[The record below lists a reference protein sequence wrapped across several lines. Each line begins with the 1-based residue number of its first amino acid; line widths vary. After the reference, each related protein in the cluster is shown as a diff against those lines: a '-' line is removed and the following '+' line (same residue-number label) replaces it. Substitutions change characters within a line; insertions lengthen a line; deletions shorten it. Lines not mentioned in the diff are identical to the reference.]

1 MITVH
6 IPNNF
11 IPERTYAVR
20 TLLTHYCGIPVEVV
34 VDQHSP
40 QYELKWDDKSIV
52 IADDF
57 FGKIPEGQSYADE
70 AYIPKNII
78 EASSV
83 GFENIPILFG
93 KEQLEITRERIVC
106 HVDLFAGVFFM
117 LTRWE
122 ESLGKHKDQ
131 HDRFPAAEALVVKQA
146 GYILRPIVDEYS
158 FLLRTWL
165 LALSGAEASAT
176 RTERSRS
183 IGYSIP
189 EQSSKYKVV
198 LSCDVDIPYY
208 WRSKPLWKNLGG
220 RLLKHW
226 NIINTV
232 RDFKSFRSVNASTDK
247 DPYDTYDYLMDLAEK
262 GGNKM
267 QFNFIGGGKTKYE
280 GYYQIDGPHIK
291 ALIQHI
297 ISRGHHIGLHPSYD
311 SYRDGLIIR
320 KEKEAVA
327 SSAGISV
334 VRSRQHYLRFSVP
347 ETWQK
352 LSSAGIIE
360 DSTLG
365 YAAEPGFRCGTC
377 KPFPVF
383 DITLREQLPLMERPL
398 LIMDVSFRIY
408 KNLSI
413 EESIKLSEKI
423 KEQVKKHNGE
433 LVVLW
438 HNSNLS
444 ELDGWDGWNKVLEG
458 YFT

>member
-1 MITVH
+1 M
-6 IPNNF
+6 
-11 IPERTYAVR
+11 
-20 TLLTHYCGIPVEVV
+20 
-34 VDQHSP
+34 VDQHSS
-40 QYELKWDDKSIV
+40 QYDLKWDNKSIV
-52 IADDF
+52 IADAF

-70 AYIPKNII
+70 GYIPKQII

-83 GFENIPILFG
+83 GFENIPILYG
-93 KEQLEITRERIVC
+93 KEHLEIMHDRIVC
-106 HVDLFAGVFFM
+106 NVDLFAGVFFM

-122 ESLGKHKDQ
+122 ESLGRHKDL
-131 HDRFPAAEALVVKQA
+131 HDRFPAAEALVVKNP
-146 GYILRPIVDEYS
+146 GYILRPIVDEYA
-158 FLLRTWL
+158 FLLRSWL
-165 LALSGAEASAT
+165 LSF
-176 RTERSRS
+176 
-183 IGYSIP
+183 GYSIP
-189 EQSSKYKVV
+189 EKSSAYKLV

-226 NIINTV
+226 NIINTI
-232 RDFKSFRSVNASTDK
+232 RDFNSYKAVKTSADK
-247 DPYDTYDYLMDLAEK
+247 DPFDTYDYLMDLAEQ

-267 QFNFIGGGKTKYE
+267 QFNFIGGGKTKFE
-280 GYYQIDGPHIK
+280 GYYEIDEPHIK
-291 ALIQHI
+291 ALVQHI
-297 ISRGHHIGLHPSYD
+297 ISRGHHIGVHPSYD
-311 SYRDGLIIR
+311 SYMDGLMIR

-383 DITLREQLPLMERPL
+383 DIHLREQLPLMEKPL
-398 LIMDVSFRIY
+398 LIMDVSFRMY

-413 EESIKLSEKI
+413 EESIKLSEQI

-433 LVVLW
+433 LVLLW

-444 ELDGWDGWNKVLEG
+444 ELDGWEGWNRVLEQIIN
-458 YFT
+458 

>member
-20 TLLTHYCGIPVEVV
+20 TLLTHYCGIPVDIVV
-34 VDQHSP
+34 EHHSN
-40 QYELKWDDKSIV
+40 QYELKWDNKSIV

-57 FGKIPEGQSYADE
+57 FGKIPVGQPYADE
-70 AYIPKNII
+70 AYIPKQII

-122 ESLGKHKDQ
+122 ESLGKHKDL
-131 HDRFPAAEALVVKQA
+131 HDRFPASEALVVKNP
-146 GYILRPIVDEYS
+146 GYILRPIVDEYA
-158 FLLRTWL
+158 FFLRTWL
-165 LALSGAEASAT
+165 LG
-176 RTERSRS
+176 
-183 IGYSIP
+183 IGYLIP
-189 EQSSKYKVV
+189 EQSSKYKLV

-208 WRSKPLWKNLGG
+208 WRSKPVWKNLGG

-232 RDFKSFRSVNASTDK
+232 REYNSFRAVKTSADK
-247 DPYDTYDYLMDLAEK
+247 DPYDTYDYLMNLAEK
-262 GGNKM
+262 GGIKM
-267 QFNFIGGGKTKYE
+267 QFNFIGGGKSKFE
-280 GYYQIDGPHIK
+280 GYYQIDEPHIK
-291 ALIQHI
+291 TLIQQI
-297 ISRGHHIGLHPSYD
+297 IARGHHIGLHPSYD
-311 SYRDGLIIR
+311 SYMDGLMI
-320 KEKEAVA
+320 KQEKEAVA
-327 SSAGISV
+327 SIAGLSV

-352 LSSAGIIE
+352 LSAAGIIE

-383 DITLREQLPLMERPL
+383 DIHLREQLPLMERSL
-398 LIMDVSFRIY
+398 LIMDVSFRMY
-408 KNLSI
+408 KNLSV

-444 ELDGWDGWNKVLEG
+444 ALEGWIGWNKVLEQILN
-458 YFT
+458 